1 MKLLKELQTSR
12 RTYKN
17 VITFDNAQEA
27 ESAGYHILYHDE
39 LTGGDIYG
47 KPLDENYPKVCA
59 VAVVLGGVKE
69 NNR

>member
-1 MKLLKELQTSR
+1 MKLLKELETSR
-12 RTYKN
+12 RTCKD
-17 VITFDNAQEA
+17 VIAFDNVQEA

-59 VAVVLGGVKE
+59 VAVVLDGVKE
-69 NNR
+69 NTR